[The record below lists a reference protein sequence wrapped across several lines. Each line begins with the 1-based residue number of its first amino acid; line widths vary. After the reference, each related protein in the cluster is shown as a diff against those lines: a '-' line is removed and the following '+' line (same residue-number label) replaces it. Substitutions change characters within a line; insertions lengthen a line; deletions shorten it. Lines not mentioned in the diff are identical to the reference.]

1 MTRAEVLE
9 MLRAHRPVLAER
21 FGVADLALFG
31 SYARDEGTDGSDVDI
46 LVRFDA
52 PPNWRPT
59 SEPSSTWKTCC
70 NDRWNWR
77 PGRTFG
83 PKCVRTSNGRPWM
96 CETHEE
102 GRRWDLYVGT

>member
-52 PPNWRPT
+52 PPNWRT
-59 SEPSSTWKTCC
+59 YFGAQFYLE
-70 NDRWNWR
+70 DLLQR
-77 PGRTFG
+77 PVELATRED
-83 PKCVRTSNGRPWM
+83 VRAEMRPHV
-96 CETHEE
+96 EREAV
-102 GRRWDLYVGT
+102 DV

>member
-21 FGVADLALFG
+21 FGVAELALFG

-52 PPNWRPT
+52 PPNWRT
-59 SEPSSTWKTCC
+59 Y
-70 NDRWNWR
+70 
-77 PGRTFG
+77 FG
-83 PKCVRTSNGRPWM
+83 AQFYL
-96 CETHEE
+96 EDLL
-102 GRRWDLYVGT
+102 GRRVDLSTDGEVRGEVRPYVERDAIDV